1 MRFRRTPSPAVEQR
15 VAFPAAESPARPAP
29 RPDANAPGAGHP
41 NEYAPEPVPVSWWS
55 ECYPQWVGRS
65 EHKPFISTDAACSE
79 IAALHAENRRLEGL
93 LVNAVDER
101 NEARAQRDAARAQA
115 SRNMP

>member
-1 MRFRRTPSPAVEQR
+1 MRFCRRRPATVIEWHPNPAVEQR

-29 RPDANAPGAGHP
+29 RPGAHAPGAGHP
-41 NEYAPEPVPVSWWS
+41 TSK
-55 ECYPQWVGRS
+55 
-65 EHKPFISTDAACSE
+65 HKPFISTDAACSE
-79 IAALHAENRRLEGL
+79 IAALHAEIRRLEGL